1 MNLLQ
6 GKPSAQMS
14 AVSAGKTLPQGATIV
29 KLVATQ
35 AGECGAVRRR
45 DELGMLVSGPHA
57 SVAVEARGG
66 FGDLF
71 SHDVLDVRSLCVN
84 NLAWVC
90 CEFVA
95 VKYIMSTAL
104 ADQRT
109 CFSRLNPSYRDEL
122 MAELTDCVPARRPV
136 PSCRTAEF

>member
-35 AGECGAVRRR
+35 AGECGVVRWR
-45 DELGMLVSGPHA
+45 DEWGMLVSGPGA
-57 SVAVEARGG
+57 SVAVEARSG

-71 SHDVLDVRSLCVN
+71 SHSVLDVRSICIN
-84 NLAWVC
+84 DLAWVC
-90 CEFVA
+90 CELGVFG
-95 VKYIMSTAL
+95 I
-104 ADQRT
+104 
-109 CFSRLNPSYRDEL
+109 
-122 MAELTDCVPARRPV
+122 
-136 PSCRTAEF
+136 SCR